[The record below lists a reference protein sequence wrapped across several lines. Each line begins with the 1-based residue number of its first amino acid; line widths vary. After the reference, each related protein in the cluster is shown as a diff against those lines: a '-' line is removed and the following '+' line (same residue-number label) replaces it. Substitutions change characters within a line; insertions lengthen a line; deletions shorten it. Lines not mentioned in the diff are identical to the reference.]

1 MKEQNLHLLKRSLV
15 LFIREE
21 LGKFGFKRAVLGLSG
36 GVDSS
41 LVAFLTVEAL
51 GKENVIAA
59 ILPYRL
65 SSPESVA
72 HARLVADTLG
82 LSPLEINITPLA
94 DPFIQTLGIED
105 RNRIGNV
112 LARVRMIVLYDLSAK
127 YGALVVGTSNKTELL
142 LGYGTLWGDLAH
154 AINPLGDLY
163 KTQVWELAEY
173 VGVPEVIVKKKPTAD
188 LWPGQTDEGELGL
201 SYREADAILYE
212 ILELHRRPQQLYGRY
227 GKAKVDRVFE
237 LLRRNQFKRKPP
249 IIAKVGQVTINHE
262 FIAPRDWGV

>member
-1 MKEQNLHLLKRSLV
+1 MKARDLDLLRESLV

-21 LGKFGFKRAVLGLSG
+21 LKKFGFNRAVIGLSG

-41 LVAFLTVEAL
+41 LVAYLTVEAL
-51 GKENVIAA
+51 GRENVVAA
-59 ILPYRL
+59 ILPYKL
-65 SSPESVA
+65 SSPESVT

-82 LSPLEINITPLA
+82 LSPLEIDITPMA
-94 DPFIQTLGIED
+94 DPFIHTLGIED

-112 LARVRMIVLYDLSAK
+112 LARVRMIILYDLSAR

-212 ILELHRRPQQLYGRY
+212 LLELHRRPQRLYDRYGRD
-227 GKAKVDRVFE
+227 KVDRVYT
-237 LLRRNQFKRKPP
+237 LLRKNQFKRKPP

-262 FIAPRDWGV
+262 FIAPRDWGA

>member
-1 MKEQNLHLLKRSLV
+1 MRVQNLQILRESLV

-21 LGKFGFKRAVLGLSG
+21 LLKFGFKKAVLGLSG

-65 SSPESVA
+65 SSPESVT
-72 HARLVADTLG
+72 HARLVAETLG
-82 LSPLEINITPLA
+82 LTPLEIDITPLA
-94 DPFIQTLGIED
+94 DPFISTLGIED

-201 SYREADAILYE
+201 SYGEADAILYE
-212 ILELHRRPQQLYGRY
+212 LIEMHRRPEELYDRY
-227 GKAKVDRVFE
+227 GKAKVERVYG
-237 LLRRNQFKRKPP
+237 LLRKNQFKRKPP
-249 IIAKVGQVTINHE
+249 IIAKVGQVTINYE
-262 FIAPRDWGV
+262 FVAPRDWGV

>member
-1 MKEQNLHLLKRSLV
+1 MRRSLV

-21 LGKFGFKRAVLGLSG
+21 LKKFGFNRAVIGLSG

-41 LVAFLTVEAL
+41 LVAYLTVEAL
-51 GKENVIAA
+51 GKDNVIAA
-59 ILPYRL
+59 ILPYKL

-82 LSPLEINITPLA
+82 LSPLEIDITPMA
-94 DPFIQTLGIED
+94 DPFIRTLGIED

-112 LARVRMIVLYDLSAK
+112 LARVRMIILYDLSAK
-127 YGALVVGTSNKTELL
+127 HGALVVGTSNKTELL

-201 SYREADAILYE
+201 SYHEADAILYE
-212 ILELHRRPQQLYGRY
+212 LLELHRRPQQLYDRY
-227 GKAKVDRVFE
+227 GRDKVDRVYT

-249 IIAKVGQVTINHE
+249 IIAKVGQVTINNE
-262 FIAPRDWGV
+262 FIAPRDWGA